1 MDQYTIEKKLIEAVT
16 NIEKYGVEYAVAKG
30 KAYQLGRMREVVL
43 AMEMKNYTGTNAY
56 RQMEA
61 LRSPKYILHLEG
73 TAEAITDEQKTRAL
87 FERWKAQQETL
98 RSLLSLE
105 KQKAK
110 IL

>member
-1 MDQYTIEKKLIEAVT
+1 MEQYDIEKKLIEAVT

-30 KAYQLGRMREVVL
+30 IAYQMQKMREVVL
-43 AMEMKNYTGTNAY
+43 AQEMKRHLGSNAHKE
-56 RQMEA
+56 MEA
-61 LRSPKYILHLEG
+61 KTSENYINQILAA
-73 TAEAITDEQKTRAL
+73 AEAITDEQKTRAV